1 MKHRNKILGIIPA
14 RKGSKG
20 IKLKNIKNF
29 NGKPLIFHTIN
40 VAKKSKLID
49 NLIVSTDSKDIAKIA
64 QKYGVD
70 VPFLRPKKYSNDK
83 SSDLEL
89 MHHALSF
96 YHKKNIIYDAVI
108 LLRPTTV
115 FKKVKYIDESIKLF
129 FKNKFDSLRSISNSR
144 YSPYLMYKIKDKN
157 IIPLFNK
164 KFNSMRRQDLP
175 ESFQPNG
182 LFEIISSKNILEKK
196 LMYGPNTGFYKVENE
211 EALLDIDTELDFL
224 IAQFVKKIK
233 N

>member
-1 MKHRNKILGIIPA
+1 MKYRNKILGIIPA

-29 NGKPLIFHTIN
+29 NGKPLIFHTID

-64 QKYGVD
+64 EKYGVD
-70 VPFLRPKKYSNDK
+70 VPFLRPKKYSKDK
-83 SSDLEL
+83 SSDFEL
-89 MHHALSF
+89 IRHALIF

-115 FKKVKYIDESIKLF
+115 FKKVKYIDESIKYF

-144 YSPYLMYKIKDKN
+144 YSPYLMYKIKNKN

-175 ESFQPNG
+175 KSFQPNG
-182 LFEIISSKNILEKK
+182 LFEIISSKNIFEKK
-196 LMYGPNTGFYKVENE
+196 LMYGSNTGFYKVENE
-211 EALLDIDTELDFL
+211 EVLLDIDTELDFL
-224 IAQFVKKIK
+224 IAQFV
-233 N
+233 

>member
-1 MKHRNKILGIIPA
+1 MKYRNKILGIIPA

-49 NLIVSTDSKDIAKIA
+49 NLIVSTDSKDNAKIA
-64 QKYGVD
+64 EKYGID
-70 VPFLRPKKYSNDK
+70 APFLRPKKYSNDK
-83 SSDLEL
+83 SSDFEL
-89 MHHALSF
+89 IRHALSF
-96 YHKKNIIYDAVI
+96 YNKKNINYDAVI

-115 FKKVKYIDESIKLF
+115 FKKVKYIDESIKYF

-144 YSPYLMYKIKDKN
+144 YSPYLMYKIKNKN

-182 LFEIISSKNILEKK
+182 LFEIISSKNIFEKK

-211 EALLDIDTELDFL
+211 EVLLDIDTELDFL
-224 IAQFVKKIK
+224 IAQFVKKII